1 MCIGKNIDQDSFTF
15 EDLCF
20 TSNKEE
26 ETLGVTIQSI
36 LITLYER
43 LVGYLDN
50 DKRRPLFNS
59 IIKVLFNS
67 I

>member
-50 DKRRPLFNS
+50 DKRRSLFNS
-59 IIKVLFNS
+59 IIKVLFDS